1 LTLQGRTDCRE
12 RCASSSRFKATRNP
26 SPRRTTTSQ
35 DGQHKETNMI
45 ETWKALFTPAREWL
59 ASLPLVGDLGPYAA
73 LTLAVWAQSVLCR
86 EIWRSTRRPSCSE
99 TPHRCAG
106 NRSTQ
111 RTSERTTLR
120 FRRLDRGSAGT
131 QFTTQL
137 RRPVRSRKRHASQ
150 QV

>member
-1 LTLQGRTDCRE
+1 
-12 RCASSSRFKATRNP
+12 
-26 SPRRTTTSQ
+26 
-35 DGQHKETNMI
+35 MI

-73 LTLAVWAQSVLCR
+73 LTLAVWAQSVLSL

-106 NRSTQ
+106 SRSTQ

-150 QV
+150 QVRRALGFVGFFRSLDRRRLTWCQLRTALHSQAQASP